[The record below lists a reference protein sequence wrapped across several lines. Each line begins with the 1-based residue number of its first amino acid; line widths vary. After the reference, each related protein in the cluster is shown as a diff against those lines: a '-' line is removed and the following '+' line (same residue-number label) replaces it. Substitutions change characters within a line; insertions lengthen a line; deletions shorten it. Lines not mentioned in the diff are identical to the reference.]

1 MMKKKISLLIV
12 SLCLVG
18 GAFFIA
24 QNKTAAEPEKNG
36 YEPESQGDLIFSILK

>member
-1 MMKKKISLLIV
+1 MKKKISLLIV

-24 QNKTAAEPEKNG
+24 QNKTTAEPEKSG
-36 YEPESQGDLIFSILK
+36 YEPESKGDFIFSILK